1 MADAAVAVDAGD
13 GVGVG
18 RAAGDDGV
26 DELSVAPHAVV
37 LEDAG
42 VAGGD
47 LDGLVEVVEGK
58 GLGVPPAVV
67 VASAI
72 GVRDIGDLHA
82 MPRSRRDNHSDNMA
96 AAAQRLKDLPAPPA
110 PPRLKP
116 TPTPTPVP
124 PPKDEDVDVIRVSSN
139 LVMVPVSV
147 VDTNSQPVLGLQVTD
162 FRVLEQGRE
171 QQLTDLGNPDQVPL
185 DIAILFDISSS
196 VSQKGF
202 FQFQQRAAASF
213 LRQVMKPSDRAAIFT
228 IADQPLL
235 VAPLAPA
242 ESAAIK
248 LQQIPAATTPV
259 PTAFYDTVAAAAK
272 YLTEK
277 SEDRHRRVIL
287 VISDGDDN
295 FSNLVKDL
303 TKAEALAV
311 REGGETPA
319 SAKRSLDS
327 RRARAVI
334 ETQKAV
340 QQADAAFYSINPGGP
355 SVRLNMISTRAQ
367 TAMESIADST
377 GGNAFVPDGEQHLE
391 RVFNEIAAELRGQYL
406 LQYYSNSQTGLEFR
420 NIKVSIPARPQLRV
434 RARQG
439 YYSKK

>member
-1 MADAAVAVDAGD
+1 MNIKPWGKHLRPVLLCAALALFFYISPV
-13 GVGVG
+13 
-18 RAAGDDGV
+18 
-26 DELSVAPHAVV
+26 
-37 LEDAG
+37 
-42 VAGGD
+42 
-47 LDGLVEVVEGK
+47 
-58 GLGVPPAVV
+58 
-67 VASAI
+67 
-72 GVRDIGDLHA
+72 
-82 MPRSRRDNHSDNMA
+82 
-96 AAAQRLKDLPAPPA
+96 AAQRLKDLPAPPA

-147 VDTNSQPVLGLQVTD
+147 VDTNSQPVLGLQVAD

-202 FQFQQRAAASF
+202 FLFQQRAAASF
-213 LRQVMKPSDRAAIFT
+213 LRQVMKPTDRAAVFT

-235 VAPLAPA
+235 VAALAPA
-242 ESAAIK
+242 ESAAAKI
-248 LQQIPAATTPV
+248 QQIPAATAPV

-277 SEDRHRRVIL
+277 SEERHRRVIL

-303 TKAEALAV
+303 TKAEHLAAQQ
-311 REGGETPA
+311 GSETPA
-319 SAKRSLDS
+319 SAKRSLDV
-327 RRARAVI
+327 RRARAVL

-355 SVRLNMISTRAQ
+355 SVRLNLISTRAQ
-367 TAMESIADST
+367 NAMQSIADST

-406 LQYYSNSQTGLEFR
+406 LQYYSNSQTGPEFR
-420 NIKVSIPARPQLRV
+420 NIKVSIPARPELRV

-439 YYSKK
+439 YYPKK

>member
-1 MADAAVAVDAGD
+1 MNIN
-13 GVGVG
+13 
-18 RAAGDDGV
+18 
-26 DELSVAPHAVV
+26 
-37 LEDAG
+37 
-42 VAGGD
+42 
-47 LDGLVEVVEGK
+47 
-58 GLGVPPAVV
+58 GLGKHLRPVLLLA
-67 VASAI
+67 ALAI
-72 GVRDIGDLHA
+72 FFYGLGEF
-82 MPRSRRDNHSDNMA
+82 SQ
-96 AAAQRLKDLPAPPA
+96 AAAQRLKDLPPPPT

-147 VDTNSQPVLGLQVTD
+147 VDANSQPVLGLQVTD
-162 FRVLEQGRE
+162 FRVEEQGRE

-213 LRQVMKPSDRAAIFT
+213 LKQVMKPVDRAAIFT

-242 ESAAIK
+242 DAAAAK
-248 LQQIPAATTPV
+248 LQQIPAATAPV
-259 PTAFYDTVAAAAK
+259 PTAFYDTVAAAAR
-272 YLTEK
+272 YLVEK
-277 SEDRHRRVIL
+277 SEERHRRVIL

-295 FSNLVKDL
+295 FSSVVKDL
-303 TKAEALAV
+303 TKAEYQAQQK
-311 REGGETPA
+311 GEVTPA
-319 SAKRSLDS
+319 AAKRSLDS
-327 RRARAVI
+327 RRARAVL
-334 ETQKAV
+334 EVQKGV

-355 SVRLNMISTRAQ
+355 SVKLNLISTRAQ
-367 TAMESIADST
+367 NSMQAIADST
-377 GGNAFVPDGEQHLE
+377 GGNAFVPDGEKDLE

-406 LQYYSNSQTGLEFR
+406 LQYYSNSQTGPQFR
-420 NIKVSIPARPQLRV
+420 TIKVSLPARPELRI

-439 YYSKK
+439 YYPKG

>member
-1 MADAAVAVDAGD
+1 MNTRPWGKHLRPVLLSAALALFFYISPVF
-13 GVGVG
+13 
-18 RAAGDDGV
+18 
-26 DELSVAPHAVV
+26 
-37 LEDAG
+37 
-42 VAGGD
+42 
-47 LDGLVEVVEGK
+47 
-58 GLGVPPAVV
+58 
-67 VASAI
+67 
-72 GVRDIGDLHA
+72 
-82 MPRSRRDNHSDNMA
+82 
-96 AAAQRLKDLPAPPA
+96 AQRLKDLPAPPA

-147 VDTNSQPVLGLQVTD
+147 VDRNSQPVLGLQVTD

-202 FQFQQRAAASF
+202 FLFQQRAAASF

-235 VAPLAPA
+235 VAPLASA
-242 ESAAIK
+242 ESAALK
-248 LQQIPAATTPV
+248 LQQIPAATSPV

-272 YLTEK
+272 YLIEK
-277 SEDRHRRVIL
+277 SEERHRRVIL

-295 FSNLVKDL
+295 FSNLVRDL
-303 TKAEALAV
+303 TKAEALAAQQ
-311 REGGETPA
+311 GSETPA
-319 SAKRSLDS
+319 SAKRSLDA
-327 RRARAVI
+327 RRARAVL

-355 SVRLNMISTRAQ
+355 SVHLNLISTRAQ
-367 TAMESIADST
+367 NAMQSIADST

-406 LQYYSNSQTGLEFR
+406 LQYYSNSQTGPEFR
-420 NIKVSIPARPQLRV
+420 NIKVSIPTRSELRV

-439 YYSKK
+439 YYPKK

>member
-1 MADAAVAVDAGD
+1 MNTKRWGKHLRPVLLWAALA
-13 GVGVG
+13 
-18 RAAGDDGV
+18 
-26 DELSVAPHAVV
+26 LFFCTSP
-37 LEDAG
+37 
-42 VAGGD
+42 VAG
-47 LDGLVEVVEGK
+47 
-58 GLGVPPAVV
+58 
-67 VASAI
+67 
-72 GVRDIGDLHA
+72 
-82 MPRSRRDNHSDNMA
+82 
-96 AAAQRLKDLPAPPA
+96 QRLKDLPAPPA

-147 VDTNSQPVLGLQVTD
+147 VDANSQPVLGLQVTD
-162 FRVLEQGRE
+162 FRVLELGRE

-213 LRQVMKPSDRAAIFT
+213 LRQVMKPVDRAAIFT
-228 IADQPLL
+228 IADQPVL

-242 ESAAIK
+242 ESATLK
-248 LQQIPAATTPV
+248 LQQIPAATSPV

-277 SEDRHRRVIL
+277 SEERHRRVIL

-295 FSNLVKDL
+295 FSSLVRDM

-311 REGGETPA
+311 QKGEETPA

-327 RRARAVI
+327 RRARAVL

-340 QQADAAFYSINPGGP
+340 QQADAAFYSINPGGS
-355 SVRLNMISTRAQ
+355 SVHLNLISTRAQ
-367 TAMESIADST
+367 NAMQSIAEST
-377 GGNAFVPDGEQHLE
+377 GGNAFVPDGEQNLE

-406 LQYYSNSQTGLEFR
+406 LQYYSNSQTGAEFR
-420 NIKVSIPARPQLRV
+420 SIKVSLPARPEIRV

-439 YYSKK
+439 YYPKKTSSQ